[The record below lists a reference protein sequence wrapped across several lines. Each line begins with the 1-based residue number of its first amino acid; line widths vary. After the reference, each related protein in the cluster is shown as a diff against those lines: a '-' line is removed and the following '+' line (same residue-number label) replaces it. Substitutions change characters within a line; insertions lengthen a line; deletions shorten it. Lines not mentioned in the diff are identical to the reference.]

1 MKTRTRR
8 AAFVVLGACATAAC
22 SFAVDLEGLTSP
34 PSILAP
40 AEAGEAGEAAVLV
53 EASVDAPLD
62 APADAAPLPCLP
74 SATID
79 TPLTTV
85 LGPWTP
91 RTIGNPG
98 YPRTDSF
105 FGAPAAVLFPFVD
118 TSIDGGPSEHFSAV
132 GGLWHAALPLRAF
145 DIELEAHVR
154 CTAADSCADGLGLV
168 WLDTLDI
175 PAATSVNNGHRM
187 GLPSGVDGAG
197 VLLDDLK
204 NGADETDDPAAP
216 SVQIVAIDASRAVG
230 QYAWTVASK
239 GTPFLAGWHSLTV
252 SLRGDTV
259 RVGYDGVFWII
270 GLVRP
275 ITRGVVGLTAA
286 TGGQTNAVAVRNL
299 KGAFYDCTPL

>member
-62 APADAAPLPCLP
+62 APADAPPPSLPAQRDHRHAAHDGAGPVDAP
-74 SATID
+74 
-79 TPLTTV
+79 
-85 LGPWTP
+85 
-91 RTIGNPG
+91 
-98 YPRTDSF
+98 
-105 FGAPAAVLFPFVD
+105 
-118 TSIDGGPSEHFSAV
+118 H

-154 CTAADSCADGLGLV
+154 CTAAYPCADGLGLV

-175 PAATSVNNGHRM
+175 PAA
-187 GLPSGVDGAG
+187 
-197 VLLDDLK
+197 
-204 NGADETDDPAAP
+204 
-216 SVQIVAIDASRAVG
+216 
-230 QYAWTVASK
+230 
-239 GTPFLAGWHSLTV
+239 WHSLTV

-259 RVGYDGVFWII
+259 GVGYDGVFWII

-275 ITRGVVGLTAA
+275 ITRGVVGLTAG
-286 TGGQTNAVAVRNL
+286 TGGQTNAVAVRNV
-299 KGAFYDCTPL
+299 KGAFYDCTP